1 LQDALGGNS
10 NTYMI
15 ACVSPAESNY
25 EESLNT
31 LKYASKAMNIKNTPV
46 INRNKNDMLKQENS
60 ELKAENRRLKQMLE
74 EKGVRIDVEDQKP
87 DLFAME
93 SKLIREENRMLT
105 RRYNE
110 CLVELQNTKHKL
122 NDL

>member
-1 LQDALGGNS
+1 
-10 NTYMI
+10 M
-15 ACVSPAESNY
+15 
-25 EESLNT
+25 NT